1 MDLRLDLTVHG
12 DVPVLSLQGEVDLA
26 TVPRLHD
33 RFVAV
38 SSAHPG
44 QVLVLDLDGV
54 TSIDDAGF
62 GTLLGG
68 LRRLTAYGGD
78 IIAVCTSEALLDQL
92 RQCRLDRVFTVH
104 PDVTSAVRAARAAR

>member
-12 DVPVLSLQGEVDLA
+12 DVPVLSLHGELDLA

-38 SSAHPG
+38 SSDHPG
-44 QVLVLDLDGV
+44 RVLVLDLDGV

-62 GTLLGG
+62 GALLGG
-68 LRRLTAYGGD
+68 LRRLTAHGGD
-78 IIAVCTSEALLDQL
+78 VVAVCTSEALLHQL
-92 RQCRLDRVFTVH
+92 HQCRLDRVFAVH
-104 PDVTSAVRAARAAR
+104 PDVTAAVRAARAAP